1 MDTSSLSLQ
10 LQQIHG
16 DQFYKRARMLRDE
29 LREELT
35 CVYGLEKYE
44 LFFVQSVR
52 VGLVILSHLFHKQ
65 ETTLCLARHSHYQPV
80 SELFNVPLTH
90 FTGPGVVPIIT
101 HVNPYTAEVN
111 DLKGCKGKGVVDAS
125 HSFATCRHGEL
136 IANSSIFVAP
146 LHKHASLT
154 IGLAII
160 ALRPEDFST
169 LMRSELLLFE
179 ESTAS
184 DKPLTEA
191 LSHLRSPDWQ
201 PFNMASVGDISRK
214 DVGGM
219 DFDSIGVSGGPFSC
233 FRVPPLSEALT
244 KQVKAAGAS
253 YFRQTGTLRISCWAR
268 GDGSQ
273 PVDMTHEAEQQL
285 QALWEGK

>member
-1 MDTSSLSLQ
+1 MDNSSLSLE
-10 LQQIHG
+10 LQQVHG
-16 DQFYKRARMLRDE
+16 DRFYKRARMLRDE

-35 CVYGLEKYE
+35 RVYGLEKYE

-80 SELFNVPLTH
+80 SELFNFPNTH
-90 FTGPGVVPIIT
+90 FTGPGAVPIIT
-101 HVNPYTAEVN
+101 HVNPYTAQVN
-111 DLKGCKGKGVVDAS
+111 GLKGCKGKGVVDAS

-136 IANSSIFVAP
+136 TADSSIFVAP

-184 DKPLTEA
+184 DKPLIEA
-191 LSHLRSPDWQ
+191 LDNLRRPDWQ
-201 PFNMASVGDISRK
+201 AFNMASVGAISLK

-219 DFDSIGVSGGPFSC
+219 DFDSIGTAGGPFSC
-233 FRVPPLSEALT
+233 FSVPPLSEALK

-253 YFRQTGTLRISCWAR
+253 YFEQTGTLRLSCWAR

-273 PVDMTHEAEQQL
+273 PVIKTDDAIQQL
-285 QALWEGK
+285 RALWEGK

>member
-10 LQQIHG
+10 LQQVHG

-35 CVYGLEKYE
+35 HVYGLEKYE
-44 LFFVQSVR
+44 LFFIQSVR

-80 SELFNVPLTH
+80 SELFNFPNTH
-90 FTGPGVVPIIT
+90 FTGPGAVPIIT

-111 DLKGCKGKGVVDAS
+111 ALKGSKGKGVVDAS
-125 HSFATCRHGEL
+125 HSFATCRHAEL
-136 IANSSIFVAP
+136 IADSSIFVAP

-191 LSHLRSPDWQ
+191 LDNLRSPDWQ
-201 PFNMASVGDISRK
+201 PFNMASVGAISLK

-219 DFDSIGVSGGPFSC
+219 DFDSIGEAGGPFSC
-233 FRVPPLSEALT
+233 FNVPPLSEAL
-244 KQVKAAGAS
+244 KQQVKAAGAS
-253 YFRQTGTLRISCWAR
+253 YFEQTGTLRLSSWAR

-273 PVDMTHEAEQQL
+273 SIDMTDETEQQL
-285 QALWEGK
+285 RALWEGK